1 MTKPA
6 ALALAALL
14 ALTGPARAAD
24 AYAVRDAGSLG
35 DLAVSRLEPGVAL
48 VFDNRATEEGKGLIT
63 FEEWARDFPVQKQ
76 FLSLHPAYQEP
87 NVTETRGGV
96 TRTAVEKLSMYVATA
111 RFVLDR
117 APDRVDLS
125 RYATIGFLERMD
137 PAIKHRRMDPA
148 EALPTKDPDAPY
160 NRHPGRR
167 WCEGPGA
174 LCISSTYQLEGKL
187 PMGVRLANKLEEG
200 EKRHAETVEFQSEL
214 RVVPRA
220 EIDQAGLAKL
230 TGVEGPVAGVLE
242 QSIFHV
248 NQIMRFG
255 KLMAVI
261 QPHPG
266 QPGRTVATLFMAL
279 SVKTR
284 VLDRQREFGSVPVL
298 RNMVPAQVLLG
309 RSSFNAGESISAGL
323 PAYARNRVKAI
334 AGILAKE

>member
-1 MTKPA
+1 VKTRL
-6 ALALAALL
+6 ALALACLL
-14 ALTGPARAAD
+14 ALPGSGRAAG
-24 AYAVRDAGSLG
+24 AYTVRDAASLG
-35 DLAVSRLEPGVAL
+35 DLAVPRVEPGLAL
-48 VFDNRATEEGKGLIT
+48 VFDNRATEEGKGLIS
-63 FEEWARDFPVQKQ
+63 FEDWARDFPLQKQ
-76 FLSLHPAYQEP
+76 FLSLHPGYQEP

-96 TRTAVEKLSMYVATA
+96 TRTTTEKLSMYVATA

-117 APDRVDLS
+117 APGDIDLA
-125 RYATIGFLERMD
+125 RYASLDFLERMD
-137 PAIKHRRMDPA
+137 PAIKHRRMEAA
-148 EALPTKDPDAPY
+148 EALPNKDPDAPY

-167 WCEGPGA
+167 WCEGPCA
-174 LCISSTYQLEGKL
+174 LCISSVYKLEGKL

-214 RVVPRA
+214 RVVPRP
-220 EIDQAGLAKL
+220 EIDGAGLARL
-230 TGVEGPVAGVLE
+230 TGVEGPVTGVLE

-248 NQIMRFG
+248 
-255 KLMAVI
+255 KLMAVL
-261 QPHPG
+261 QPHPS
-266 QPGRTVATLFMAL
+266 QPGKTVATLFMAL

-298 RNMVPAQVLLG
+298 RNMVPVQVLLG